1 MKSIFVASDDFWFVE
16 SIGALGGDDLRILT
30 HQQPRSKDGR
40 PIFNRHNVSAN
51 EKLAKYAILDC
62 LTLSRCRY
70 VLSCTS
76 ALSAFAKILNPDL
89 EAYRATSCRPDWF
102 PIAYIPRYRGSGEA
116 VRRLLEK
123 LQRNDWEG

>member
-1 MKSIFVASDDFWFVE
+1 MATRPDVNSIFVASDDFWFAE
-16 SIGALGGDDLRILT
+16 AMKDFASDEISILS

-40 PIFNRHNVSAN
+40 PLFKHHDVSAN
-51 EKLAKYAILDC
+51 EQFAKQAILDC

-89 EAYRATSCRPDWF
+89 EAYRATACKPVWF
-102 PIAYIPRYRGSGEA
+102 PIAYIPRYRGSDEA
-116 VRRLLEK
+116 TRK
-123 LQRNDWEG
+123 L